1 MFDEPLITILNTG
14 EKLKSLLKMSQSN
27 WYDTQLL
34 KKSVAITDYL
44 ASKGIEAEKTVG
56 HQLVYLS
63 PITEEKNPSFFVDP
77 RKNSFHCFAS
87 DEKGD
92 IIRLVRIVEKK
103 DFLGACG
110 FLENFQV
117 NHISAPQ
124 KTKVYEATEQVVIR
138 RVSELRTPALVRYV
152 ESRNIPISIARHY
165 LSEVHYTIKS
175 ETKEA
180 DFYACGFRNN
190 SNGYELRTQKF
201 KGCTGSKD
209 IRFVQGKDSL
219 SNGCGVLIVFEGV
232 FDFLS
237 FLAHKRFQS
246 TPYDTIILNSTSQL
260 NRALPVIGNYS
271 SIVAYLD
278 NDLAGERALVKI
290 IEETKIPLL
299 NASKKFFP
307 NHKDYNDFLC
317 QVNP

>member
-1 MFDEPLITILNTG
+1 
-14 EKLKSLLKMSQSN
+14 MSQSN

-63 PITEEKNPSFFVDP
+63 PITEEKSPSFFVDP

-92 IIRLVRIVEKK
+92 IIRLVRILDKK
-103 DFLGACG
+103 DFLGACI
-110 FLENFQV
+110 FLENFQA
-117 NHISAPQ
+117 NHIPSP
-124 KTKVYEATEQVVIR
+124 KNSKVPEATEQVLIR

-152 ESRNIPISIARHY
+152 ESRKIPVALARHY
-165 LSEVHYTIKS
+165 ISEVHYTLKR
-175 ETKEA
+175 ETKDA

-201 KGCTGSKD
+201 KGCTGTKD
-209 IRFVQGKDSL
+209 IRFLQGKDSL
-219 SNGCGVLIVFEGV
+219 ADGCGVLILFEGF

-237 FLAHKRFQS
+237 FLAHKRMHS
-246 TPYDTIILNSTSQL
+246 PPYDTIILNSTSQL
-260 NRALPVIGNYS
+260 NRALPVIQEYS
-271 SIVAYLD
+271 SIVAYFD

-317 QVNP
+317 QAKP